1 MARIEG
7 PDQALQLS
15 QLASIHA
22 HWTAEME
29 RRSEEDT
36 EPRISAIAVESNPN
50 NLHLISPLFRKQQA
64 IVEKDALAV
73 QAHDPATEQAT
84 AILPPITGG
93 PAVQP
98 AGNNTASMKGVRG
111 DVVADQSRY
120 PHRGVS
126 LSEQEVSVTAPGVLP
141 DRASAQGST
150 LAPSRRTLDQR
161 RSETVDFSAI

>member
-1 MARIEG
+1 
-7 PDQALQLS
+7 
-15 QLASIHA
+15 
-22 HWTAEME
+22 ME
-29 RRSEEDT
+29 CRSEEDT
-36 EPRISAIAVESNPN
+36 GPRISAIAVESNPN
-50 NLHLISPLFRKQQA
+50 NLRLISECPLFRKQQA